1 MSRGIPQIVP
11 PGTHQSVLPEAGAAR
26 NPQSPQDA
34 GLTPDRPP
42 VRTGGHD
49 ETAPKSPRGF
59 ANMDQ
64 RLVRE
69 IARKGGRAAHA
80 AGTAHEFTSEEAR
93 IAGRKGGQASRLKRR
108 KRAEE
113 HRDLR
118 PRGGN

>member
-1 MSRGIPQIVP
+1 MSTGIPQIVP
-11 PGTHQSVLPEAGAAR
+11 PNTQSVSLEASAAR

-49 ETAPKSPRGF
+49 ETAPKNPRGF
-59 ANMDQ
+59 ARMDQ

-69 IARKGGRAAHA
+69 IARMGGRAAHS

-108 KRAEE
+108 KGVEE

-118 PRGGN
+118 PRGGK